1 MNSFRK
7 EIWVGIGAI
16 ALGLSLPA
24 FAQTPPDRTQFRQQ
38 MMERLDTNHDGKISD
53 DEWKAGA
60 DKRFDVAD
68 TNHDGFVTEGELKA
82 EREKRRAEQDARR
95 AEMREKHAHA
105 IFTRMD
111 TNGDGKLSKA
121 EFEAG
126 AQKLR
131 ERMQQRAE
139 HNGAGSGPMGD
150 APPPDQE

>member
-24 FAQTPPDRTQFRQQ
+24 FAQTPPDRAQFRQQ
-38 MMERLDTNHDGKISD
+38 MMERLDTDHDGKISD
-53 DEWKAGA
+53 AEWKAA
-60 DKRFDVAD
+60 TDKRFDSAD
-68 TNHDGFVTEGELKA
+68 TNKDGFVTEAELKA
-82 EREKRRAEQDARR
+82 EHEKRRAEQEARR
-95 AEMREKHAHA
+95 AEMREKHAHTVFA
-105 IFTRMD
+105 RMD

-126 AQKLR
+126 SQKIH
-131 ERMQQRAE
+131 ERMQQRAKRD
-139 HNGAGSGPMGD
+139 GKGPGPMGD